1 MISIKEAAVW
11 MLLLLV
17 VGQGEAASSSQ
28 AAQFWGGDCKLDS
41 DCLGLYLSSARLE
54 LSVCQNSILHR
65 RSANQGYFDM
75 LFV

>member
-1 MISIKEAAVW
+1 MISIKVAAVW
-11 MLLLLV
+11 MLLVV
-17 VGQGEAASSSQ
+17 VGQGEAATSSQ

-65 RSANQGYFDM
+65 RSANQGYF
-75 LFV
+75 